1 MSVLNRIAHFQNRR
15 DEVPN
20 QELAR
25 VLVEKKDKKGVQE
38 IAANLWNE
46 HEGVR
51 SDCLKVLYEV
61 GFLDPPLVAP
71 YLDDFIKLLT
81 ARNNRLVW
89 GSMYALSTIAE
100 IKADEIFVRVVEI
113 QKAMAIGSVI
123 TIDNGVKTL
132 AIVAAQKDEHRKKLF
147 PYLLKHLEGCRSKE
161 IPQHSEKIAV
171 AVDARNKDA
180 FVKVLQKRMSE
191 MTSSQQ
197 ARVKRV
203 IKRAGKA

>member
-20 QELAR
+20 QELAK
-25 VLVEKKDKKGVQE
+25 VLAAKKDKKGVQE
-38 IAANLWNE
+38 IARNLWNE
-46 HEGVR
+46 HDGIR

-61 GFLDPPLVAP
+61 GFLEPALIAP

-100 IKADEIFVRVVEI
+100 IKADEIFAHATDI
-113 QKAMAIGSVI
+113 QKTMAIGSVI
-123 TIDNGVKTL
+123 TIDNGIKTL
-132 AIVAAQKDEHRKKLF
+132 AIVAAQEDAYRNKLF
-147 PYLLKHLEGCRSKE
+147 PYLLKHLENCRSKE
-161 IPQHSEKIAV
+161 VPQHSEKIAV
-171 AVDARNKDA
+171 AVDAKNKAA
-180 FVKVLQKRMSE
+180 FVKVLQMRMSE

-203 IKRAGKA
+203 IKQAERI